1 MNNKDLLKF
10 GKCLLIGII
19 VAIGG
24 TFFSDLYGNIF
35 NGSGDYRLSAIFGI
49 GLYLCIVI
57 VTCTG
62 LILNRLDKDKTNDK
76 DDELFACKHGKS
88 GYDRYR
94 VYKTVTRKNCS
105 NCGYSST
112 SKETETHKFYKCEGK

>member
-1 MNNKDLLKF
+1 MNSDLLKF

-24 TFFSDLYGNIF
+24 IFFSELCGDFF
-35 NGSGDYRLSAIFGI
+35 NGLGDYGSAVAFGI

-62 LILNRLDKDKTNDK
+62 LILNRLDRDKTNDK
-76 DDELFACKHGKS
+76 DDEHS
-88 GYDRYR
+88 D
-94 VYKTVTRKNCS
+94 
-105 NCGYSST
+105 
-112 SKETETHKFYKCEGK
+112 E

>member
-1 MNNKDLLKF
+1 MNNNDLLKF

-24 TFFSDLYGNIF
+24 MFFSDLYGNIF
-35 NGSGDYRLSAIFGI
+35 NGSGDYRLSAILGI

-76 DDELFACKHGKS
+76 DDEHT
-88 GYDRYR
+88 D
-94 VYKTVTRKNCS
+94 
-105 NCGYSST
+105 
-112 SKETETHKFYKCEGK
+112 E

>member
-49 GLYLCIVI
+49 GL
-57 VTCTG
+57 
-62 LILNRLDKDKTNDK
+62 
-76 DDELFACKHGKS
+76 
-88 GYDRYR
+88 
-94 VYKTVTRKNCS
+94 
-105 NCGYSST
+105 
-112 SKETETHKFYKCEGK
+112 

>member
-35 NGSGDYRLSAIFGI
+35 NGSVDYRLSAIFGI

-62 LILNRLDKDKTNDK
+62 LILTFTRITTLRTVK
-76 DDELFACKHGKS
+76 ELIAGW
-88 GYDRYR
+88 
-94 VYKTVTRKNCS
+94 
-105 NCGYSST
+105 
-112 SKETETHKFYKCEGK
+112 

>member
-35 NGSGDYRLSAIFGI
+35 NGSVDYRLSAIFGI

-76 DDELFACKHGKS
+76 DDEHT
-88 GYDRYR
+88 D
-94 VYKTVTRKNCS
+94 
-105 NCGYSST
+105 
-112 SKETETHKFYKCEGK
+112 E

>member
-49 GLYLCIVI
+49 GS
-57 VTCTG
+57 
-62 LILNRLDKDKTNDK
+62 RQ
-76 DDELFACKHGKS
+76 ELHP
-88 GYDRYR
+88 
-94 VYKTVTRKNCS
+94 
-105 NCGYSST
+105 ST
-112 SKETETHKFYKCEGK
+112 

>member
-49 GLYLCIVI
+49 GLYLCIVDKVI
-57 VTCTG
+57 VRTPVSFSFI
-62 LILNRLDKDKTNDK
+62 LINGMEFAIDGREYSDGRKFKTR
-76 DDELFACKHGKS
+76 E
-88 GYDRYR
+88 Y
-94 VYKTVTRKNCS
+94 
-105 NCGYSST
+105 
-112 SKETETHKFYKCEGK
+112 